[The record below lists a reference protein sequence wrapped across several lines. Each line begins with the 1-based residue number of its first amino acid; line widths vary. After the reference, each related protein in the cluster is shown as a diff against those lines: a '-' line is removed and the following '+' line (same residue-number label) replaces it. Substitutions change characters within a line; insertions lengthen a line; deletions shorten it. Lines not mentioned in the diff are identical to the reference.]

1 MSNINSNI
9 NRSTHGSQDM
19 QNTSHTQTTHVPL
32 AIIKSKKESK
42 EISSNSMNPSGV
54 HKAILSARQTENLTN
69 NIDSLNLYGQG
80 NAGSRT
86 QILNFKESKNAS

>member
-1 MSNINSNI
+1 
-9 NRSTHGSQDM
+9 
-19 QNTSHTQTTHVPL
+19 
-32 AIIKSKKESK
+32 
-42 EISSNSMNPSGV
+42 MNPSGV

-86 QILNFKESKNAS
+86 

>member
-1 MSNINSNI
+1 M
-9 NRSTHGSQDM
+9 NRSAHGSQDM
-19 QNTSHTQTTHVPL
+19 QSAGHTQNHVPL

-54 HKAILSARQTENLTN
+54 HKAILSARQTENLTS